1 MIDIS
6 RKGATIA
13 LIALLG
19 TAYGVGASGS
29 TPHPGSSS
37 LASPHGFAETVA
49 RIERATANNGMGV
62 VAKASASAGAAQRG
76 IRIAGNAVVM
86 VFRNDYA
93 VRMLAASVPAGI
105 EAPIRIYVT
114 ESANGKVTV
123 TYRSPTSIFAP
134 YENAELD
141 ALAREL
147 DLVFSRIVNEA
158 IAR

>member
-1 MIDIS
+1 
-6 RKGATIA
+6 
-13 LIALLG
+13 
-19 TAYGVGASGS
+19 
-29 TPHPGSSS
+29 
-37 LASPHGFAETVA
+37 
-49 RIERATANNGMGV
+49 
-62 VAKASASAGAAQRG
+62 
-76 IRIAGNAVVM
+76 
-86 VFRNDYA
+86 
-93 VRMLAASVPAGI
+93 VPAGI